1 MIFEV
6 FVEAAKGS
14 RIDDQSHSIAIGRR
28 FPRGARYPA
37 DYGFMPWTLAE
48 DQNPLEVVVITD
60 EPSFP
65 GRQLWCRAIAVLWR
79 TDDKGRPDAKILAAP
94 VGRVEWQDVNEV
106 PEHLKLEIEHFLGSY
121 KRLESGTRTEVVT
134 WDNREAAEREIE
146 ESLHRWSQQRPQK
159 RSEPPA

>member
-6 FVEAAKGS
+6 FVEATKGS
-14 RIDDQSHSIAIGRR
+14 RIDHESHSVAIGRQ
-28 FPRGARYPA
+28 FPTGARYPA

-48 DQNPLEVVVITD
+48 DRNPLDAVVLTD

-65 GRQLWCRAIAVLWR
+65 GGHLWCRAIAVLWM

-94 VGRVEWQDVNEV
+94 VGRIEWQDVDEV
-106 PEHLKLEIEHFLGSY
+106 PEHLKLEIEHFLDSY
-121 KRLESGTRTEVVT
+121 TRLESGTKTEAAT
-134 WDNREAAEREIE
+134 WDNREAAEREIA
-146 ESLHRWSQQRPQK
+146 ESRHRWSQQRPQK